1 MNTRNPCRYK
11 VKTGYNAGRNAGR
24 IAVLP
29 VTGMALFHPGKE
41 HGDVPEY
48 DTSPCYE
55 VGTLLV
61 LWINLL
67 SYCHFGYAGS
77 GIYDVYAWSEV
88 DLHCRSGFLA
98 GHDTAVC

>member
-1 MNTRNPCRYK
+1 VNTRNHCRYK

-67 SYCHFGYAGS
+67 LLPLWLRWFRHLRC
-77 GIYDVYAWSEV
+77 IRLE
-88 DLHCRSGFLA
+88 
-98 GHDTAVC
+98 